1 MSSVRI
7 KREGLHNT
15 HSALGLKLMLRRE
28 ALDHVGKASA
38 RVLDLFAGPV
48 GEMWAGCWSQ
58 AADYLGVDVEY
69 RPFDARRRL
78 VAPWSMAV
86 QSLELDGWNI
96 IDLDA
101 FGSPWGAAARLSER
115 WRPAEGARVAVVTTD
130 GSWRA
135 VRTGRVLTID
145 ADLRRLGCVQ
155 APRRYEGR
163 GEMSRAGLT
172 ALAKR
177 CGIKIDA
184 LRVRASDAQGGSGGS
199 SALVYSLMTGTVTRG
214 S

>member
-1 MSSVRI
+1 MSSARI

-15 HSALGLKLMLRRE
+15 HAALGLKLNLRRE
-28 ALDHVGKASA
+28 ALEHVGKTGA

-48 GEMWAGCWSQ
+48 GEMWSGCWNQ

-86 QSLELDGWNI
+86 QCLDLDGYTV

-101 FGSPWGAAARLSER
+101 FGSPWGAVARLSER
-115 WRPAEGARVAVVTTD
+115 WRPAAGARVAVVTTD

-145 ADLRRLGCVQ
+145 ADLRRLGCAQ
-155 APRRYEGR
+155 APRTYDGR

-177 CGIKIDA
+177 CAIEIDA
-184 LRVRASDAQGGSGGS
+184 LRVRASNVQGGSGGA